1 VNLSELRDALHEEAN
16 RFSLDGELPPGIKRR
31 TFRRAAL
38 SVAGTGTF
46 VVVLV
51 SAGAL
56 ALWRSPALDDGGR
69 APVAVP
75 VNFADYYDDVHH
87 EGDSDAGRQISGD
100 DVREHIECMR
110 EQGFEL
116 PDPTRTDEGWAVL
129 VDDPEDMGMETR
141 RWREAAFVTCR
152 PSPPPGAG
160 DLIFSNDIL
169 PTERVDEF
177 RACMSNEGFDLPGPR
192 LTDGN
197 VWRFPISEAG
207 IDIGRDDWNRAV
219 FVTCAPQ

>member
-1 VNLSELRDALHEEAN
+1 MPPTASALSPTGVSKPDHCPHQIAPEIEARIVELRGTH
-16 RFSLDGELPPGIKRR
+16 PGLRLNAKSECSSTR
-31 TFRRAAL
+31 
-38 SVAGTGTF
+38 
-46 VVVLV
+46 
-51 SAGAL
+51 
-56 ALWRSPALDDGGR
+56 D
-69 APVAVP
+69 
-75 VNFADYYDDVHH
+75 NVHH

-177 RACMSNEGFDLPGPR
+177 RACMSNEGFDLPAPR